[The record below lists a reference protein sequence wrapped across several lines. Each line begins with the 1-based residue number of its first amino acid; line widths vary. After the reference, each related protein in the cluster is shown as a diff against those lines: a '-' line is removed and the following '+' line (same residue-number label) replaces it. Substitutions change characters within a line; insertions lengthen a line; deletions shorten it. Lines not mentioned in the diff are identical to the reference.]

1 MIDHG
6 LTGHAIEPEATKTKA
21 DLSKYR
27 LTPNKI
33 SGDYNMK
40 IVTGIQRRLIDAAV
54 AFHILKL
61 AIKNY
66 RSVKKSLKVI
76 KALYL
81 FKEAI
86 LGGIETKLVK
96 LNGKFFH
103 SIYAPGYP
111 SKNFDDYI
119 EAEFNRIEPLH
130 KKTNDLTFIIFAI
143 TTKCP
148 LRCEHCLEWDNLNTK
163 ETFTLTELQA
173 VVAKFQED
181 GISQFHLSGG
191 EPMVRVK
198 DLAQIIKA
206 AANQSDFYV
215 LTSGYNFT
223 ADNAKALKQAGLTG
237 VVISLDHHDGEM
249 HNAFRGFKNSYE
261 DVLSAIHHAQD
272 QNLLITLSLC
282 VTKNFI
288 CWDNLMKYAELAKN
302 LGVAFIQLLEPK
314 AVGHYKDKDVF
325 LTEDDFK
332 LLEKFYLE
340 LNFSPKNKEYPVLLY
355 HGYYQ
360 RRIGCLSGGNRTLYI
375 DSKGYV
381 NACPFCHTRNFNIK
395 EGLNT
400 NTTIKNGFIKPGCNQ
415 YSNA

>member
-1 MIDHG
+1 MINHG
-6 LTGHAIEPEATKTKA
+6 LTGEAIKRDLTKTKK
-21 DLSKYR
+21 DPVEYQFIHSKTAR
-27 LTPNKI
+27 N
-33 SGDYNMK
+33 YNMK
-40 IVTGIQRRLIDAAV
+40 IVTGFRRKLIDVEV

-66 RSVKKSLKVI
+66 RSVNKSLKVL

-81 FKEAI
+81 FKQAI
-86 LGGIETKLVK
+86 LGGIETKLVRI
-96 LNGKFFH
+96 NGKFFH

-130 KKTNDLTFIIFAI
+130 KKTNALTFIFFAI

-148 LRCEHCLEWDNLNTK
+148 LKCEHCLEWDNLNTK
-163 ETFTLTELQA
+163 ETFALTELQA
-173 VVAKFQED
+173 VVAKFQQD

-191 EPMVRVK
+191 EPMVRIK
-198 DLAQIIKA
+198 DVVQLING

-223 ADNAKALKQAGLTG
+223 ANNAKALKQAGLTG

-249 HNAFRGFKNSYE
+249 HNAFRGFNNSYA
-261 DVLSAIHHAQD
+261 DVLSAIQHAQE

-288 CWDNLMKYAELAKN
+288 SWDNLMKYAELAKN

-314 AVGHYKDKDVF
+314 AVGHYEGKDVF
-325 LTEDDFK
+325 LTNDHFK

-340 LNFSPKNKEYPVLLY
+340 LNFSLAKKKYPVLLY

-360 RRIGCLSGGNRTLYI
+360 RRIGCLSGGSRTMYI

-381 NACPFCHTRNFNIK
+381 NACPFCHTRNFNIIDAV
-395 EGLNT
+395 NT
-400 NTTIKNGFIKPGCNQ
+400 NTAIKNSFIKPGCTL